1 MLMSIRCN
9 ICSLD
14 LDEKDIEAH
23 LKDIQHQSNK
33 KSILDSKGKENKN
46 GKSLIEIWLE
56 SLESGKIE

>member
-1 MLMSIRCN
+1 MSIRCN

-23 LKDIQHQSNK
+23 LKDMQHQSNK
-33 KSILDSKGKENKN
+33 KSMSDSKNMENTAGESVIKM
-46 GKSLIEIWLE
+46 WLE

>member
-1 MLMSIRCN
+1 MSIRCN

-23 LKDIQHQSNK
+23 LKDMQHQSNK
-33 KSILDSKGKENKN
+33 KSILDSKGEENKN
-46 GKSLIEIWLE
+46 GKSLIKIWLE

>member
-1 MLMSIRCN
+1 MSIRCN

-23 LKDIQHQSNK
+23 LKDMQHQSNK

-46 GKSLIEIWLE
+46 GNSLIKIWLE
-56 SLESGKIE
+56 SLESGKRE

>member
-1 MLMSIRCN
+1 MSMDARCN

-23 LKDIQHQSNK
+23 LKDMQHQSNK
-33 KSILDSKGKENKN
+33 KSMLDSKNMENTAGESVIKM
-46 GKSLIEIWLE
+46 WLE